1 MLSLWYHFISSPR
14 TFFSISFRRSLL
26 VMKSLCFSSSENVLF
41 CLHAEKILLPDIE
54 FKSGRVFFII
64 LKMSFHS
71 LLAFMVSDE
80 KSAFI
85 LSFVCLCCF
94 PLAAFS
100 IFCSLIMIYLFMV
113 VFEFVVCWGLLSFL
127 NLYVFQQI
135 WEVSSSNLFSEP
147 VVFLLFLESS
157 EKCYAFWYVPS
168 GP

>member
-1 MLSLWYHFISSPR
+1 M
-14 TFFSISFRRSLL
+14 
-26 VMKSLCFSSSENVLF
+26 MKSLCFSSSENVLF

-85 LSFVCLCCF
+85 LSFVSLCCF

-113 VFEFVVCWGLLSFL
+113 VFEFVVC
-127 NLYVFQQI
+127 
-135 WEVSSSNLFSEP
+135 
-147 VVFLLFLESS
+147 
-157 EKCYAFWYVPS
+157 
-168 GP
+168 